1 MAKRAKINAE
11 DYYVE
16 DDYYQDHNDGY
27 YDEYDE
33 EEAERAAIQA
43 VKKEKKRLEKERK
56 KAKGVQDADI
66 DFVESQ
72 VPNLFTREQ
81 IKGVLESYKND
92 KTQAIE
98 NLRFK

>member
-33 EEAERAAIQA
+33 EEAERAAI
-43 VKKEKKRLEKERK
+43 
-56 KAKGVQDADI
+56 
-66 DFVESQ
+66 
-72 VPNLFTREQ
+72 
-81 IKGVLESYKND
+81 
-92 KTQAIE
+92 
-98 NLRFK
+98 